1 MKRFSICHFITELQ
15 PSGAERCVYELA
27 LRLDKRRFD
36 IHVAALRTGAVA
48 GWLEDKGIDVVVLNV
63 RNRFDLPALFRFVK
77 FLRDREVHLL
87 HTHLFHADLVGRI
100 AATLAGV
107 PHLVHTVHVAER
119 RFRPWQYVWA
129 RIASK
134 WCERIICV
142 SKAVRDHHASRTR
155 LPSNMYQVIYNGID
169 TNQYRP
175 DSQSR
180 ERFREK
186 LRIKKDELLISF
198 VGRLDYQKNPQMFL
212 QAVEVTRKR
221 HGNIKVVIAGDG
233 PEARAVERFVRE
245 GNNAQWITWLG
256 FTDEIPA
263 LLNASDI
270 FVLPSRW
277 EGFGLSAAEAM
288 ATEVPVIATKVPG
301 LTELIIDGKT
311 GLIIEPEDVDAL
323 ILAMEKLINDEA
335 MRKSLGSA
343 ARQRVQE
350 EFSIEA
356 NIAAHEQL
364 YEDILRER

>member
-15 PSGAERCVYELA
+15 PAGAERCVYELA

-36 IHVAALRTGAVA
+36 IHVAALRAGAVA
-48 GWLEDKGIDVVVLNV
+48 GWLEGKSIDVMVLNL
-63 RNRFDLPALFRFVK
+63 RNRFDLPALFRLVK

-100 AATLAGV
+100 AARLAGV

-119 RFRPWQYVWA
+119 RFRPWQYAWA

-142 SKAVRDHHASRTR
+142 SKAVRDHHASRTH

-180 ERFREK
+180 ERFRER
-186 LRIKKDELLISF
+186 LQIEKDELLISF

-212 QAVEVTRKR
+212 KAVEIVRKR
-221 HGNIKVVIAGDG
+221 HGNIKVAIAGDG
-233 PEARAVERFVRE
+233 PEARAVERFLRE
-245 GNNAQWITWLG
+245 GNNAQWATWLG
-256 FTDEIPA
+256 FTDEVPA

-288 ATEVPVIATKVPG
+288 ATGLPVIATRVPG
-301 LTELIIDGKT
+301 LTELILDGKT
-311 GLIIEPEDVDAL
+311 GLLIESEDVEAL
-323 ILAMEKLINDEA
+323 ILAIEKLIGDEA
-335 MRKSLGSA
+335 MRVSLGSA
-343 ARQRVQE
+343 ARQWVQE
-350 EFSIEA
+350 KFSIDMS
-356 NIAAHEQL
+356 IVAHERL
-364 YEDILRER
+364 YDEILRAK